1 MKRDILILI
10 LVLGA
15 ACQSPKT
22 AKEIDLY
29 KTEGRLSEAFK
40 SYWFDGTAE
49 ISSFDLEQSRYG
61 SIRKGEAVLIFVTED
76 FDTQNQVKA
85 NSKSTS
91 SKVVLKL
98 NKQKNFLTGIYPYSI
113 MSSSFTYL
121 GWEPHLAK
129 ISTSIQEWCGQSYL
143 QLNHRDPM
151 ELRSHSYFEGEE
163 DQHIRFPMN
172 TLTEDELWNRI
183 RLHPEKLPLGEF
195 TLLPSLELL
204 RLNHLPLKT
213 VTAVAVLTP
222 GDSLSTYEIGFPS
235 LGRKLKIH
243 FQKAPP
249 YLIEGWEDESDKGA
263 SFTTKAFRRKTVK
276 LPYWKLNKAGD
287 EKYRTELNLIPY

>member
-1 MKRDILILI
+1 MKRIILILI

-22 AKEIDLY
+22 TKEIDLH
-29 KTEGRLSEAFK
+29 KTEARLNEGFK

-76 FDTQNQVKA
+76 FLTQNQVKA
-85 NSKSTS
+85 NSKSNS

-143 QLNHRDPM
+143 QLNHKNPM

-163 DQHIRFPMN
+163 DQLTHFPMN

-183 RLHPEKLPLGEF
+183 RLQPENLPIGEF

-204 RLNHLPLKT
+204 RLNHLALKT
-213 VTAVAVLTP
+213 VSASAALKT
-222 GDSLSTYEIGFPS
+222 GDSLSTYEISFPS
-235 LGRKLKIH
+235 LGRKLSIH
-243 FQKAPP
+243 FQKEPP
-249 YLIEGWEDESDKGA
+249 YLIEAWEDESDKGA
-263 SFTTKAFRRKTVK
+263 AFTTKAYRRKTVK

-287 EKYRTELNLIPY
+287 EQYRTKLNLTPY